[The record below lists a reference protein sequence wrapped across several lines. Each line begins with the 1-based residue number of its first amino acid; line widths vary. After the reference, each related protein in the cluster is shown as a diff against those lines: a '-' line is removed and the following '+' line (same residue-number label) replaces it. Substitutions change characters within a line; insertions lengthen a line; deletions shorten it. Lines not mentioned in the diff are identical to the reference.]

1 MLGASPDAGEAAIK
15 KIVEGLRQSWHPDLA
30 TSEADRQ
37 LREQRTTQINVA
49 WEILS
54 GKRRAGLSIAR
65 GTCGNAIFR
74 GPECRRAALSKHSLA
89 GCEASCTTRSV
100 RLASV
105 Q

>member
-49 WEILS
+49 WDILS
-54 GKRRAGLSIAR
+54 GKRAPA
-65 GTCGNAIFR
+65 
-74 GPECRRAALSKHSLA
+74 
-89 GCEASCTTRSV
+89 
-100 RLASV
+100 
-105 Q
+105 

>member
-30 TSEADRQ
+30 TSEVDRQ

-54 GKRRAGLSIAR
+54 GKRRPA
-65 GTCGNAIFR
+65 
-74 GPECRRAALSKHSLA
+74 
-89 GCEASCTTRSV
+89 
-100 RLASV
+100 
-105 Q
+105 